1 MKNHILNFSLA
12 LFFMLLSYLSISQT
26 KVQSHAFKAFEYT
39 REDIDYEKYFSSPKT
54 PEAKNRNITN
64 KNYSGTNIPFLDIG
78 TIVPNGGSLR
88 SFQGKVFKHEG
99 DGLLWDVFEE
109 SPYQTSPPMLY
120 YRFSW
125 CTLEDNEGNYLFDEV
140 LEPLLEKCVSNRAR
154 LSMGLLINSYSTA
167 SEYAGFTKDD
177 DGTVRKYSVPTYI
190 FNHLQRSMHPMIK
203 DDLYAHWWSAN
214 MDSPYLYKRFK
225 AFVKA
230 LNQWLKWNVTG
241 TSIKRRDVIFAIE
254 ERYLGYWGEGGMRKE
269 TLPKT
274 SLVNKYHNLV
284 VSRFKDKIIIAP
296 GQLLGH
302 LPQVKDTY
310 SGQEIVIMK
319 SVYNMLSKGTRAG
332 AIGLF
337 RDSWGAYS
345 YMYDIISKR
354 VMMDKKGNIVPL
366 ALYLHENTY
375 AEGYNTGEFG
385 FLQYEGRDGNEPY
398 KALYNSFK
406 LMRMGGISVHNF
418 SVTVMGGKNNHRLDP
433 SPYYQRGRDMLSVTG
448 YRIVMG
454 TPEIIINKNG
464 TYTVNVPF
472 SNIGTSRVFAD
483 YYRPHLIV
491 KDDKGDVINDF
502 ICSFDMR
509 TVIPSEN
516 NNLGVYR
523 SDESVVMSYTIP
535 RIDKTFKHV
544 DLYIRIDDEKGI
556 EYPMT
561 LSNYGRFMENNGGDG
576 SYYLGE
582 LK

>member
-1 MKNHILNFSLA
+1 MKKLIFYISLVFA
-12 LFFMLLSYLSISQT
+12 FLSCLSCSQT
-26 KVQSHAFKAFEYT
+26 RYQSHAYWGLEYM
-39 REDIDYEKYFSSPKT
+39 REDIDYEKYFSHLMPRGAEVRNTSPQN
-54 PEAKNRNITN
+54 NRSTN
-64 KNYSGTNIPFLDIG
+64 TPFLEIG
-78 TIVPNGGSLR
+78 TIVPNGGTFR
-88 SFQGKVFKHEG
+88 SFQGKEFNHEG
-99 DGLLWDVFEE
+99 DGALWEVFEE
-109 SPYQTSPPMLY
+109 SPYQTSLPMIY

-140 LEPLLEKCVSNRAR
+140 LEPILEKCVSNRAR
-154 LSMGLLINSYSTA
+154 LTIGLLINSYSTTA
-167 SEYAGFTKDD
+167 EYAGFTRDD
-177 DGTVRKYSVPTYI
+177 DGTIRKYSVPTYI
-190 FNHLQRSMHPMIK
+190 FDHLQQSEFPMFK

-214 MDSPYLYKRFK
+214 MDSPYLYKRFEL
-225 AFVKA
+225 FVKA
-230 LNQWLKWNVTG
+230 LNQWLKKDVNG
-241 TSIKRRDVIFAIE
+241 TSIRRRDLIFAIE

-274 SLVNKYHNLV
+274 NMVNKYHDLL
-284 VSRFKDKIIIAP
+284 VSRFNDKILIAP

-310 SGQEIVIMK
+310 SEQEIVIMNC
-319 SVYNMLSKGTRAG
+319 VYNMLSKGTHAG

-345 YMYDIISKR
+345 DIYDIISKR
-354 VMMDKKGNIVPL
+354 VVKDKHWNIIPL
-366 ALYLHENTY
+366 AQFLLEKTY

-385 FLQYEGRDGNEPY
+385 FIQSGGKDENEPY

-418 SVTVMGGKNNHRLDP
+418 SVTVMGKNNSRRIDP

-454 TPEIIINKNG
+454 VPEIIINKNG
-464 TYTVNVPF
+464 SYTINIPF
-472 SNIGTSRVFAD
+472 SNIGTSRVYAD

-491 KDDKGDVINDF
+491 KDVNGKIIKDYV
-502 ICSFDMR
+502 CPFDMR
-509 TVIPSEN
+509 TVMPSEKN
-516 NNLGVYR
+516 DLGEYR
-523 SDESVVMSYTIP
+523 TDESVVM
-535 RIDKTFKHV
+535 TFKIRRLDKNVKHA

-561 LSNYGRFMENNGGDG
+561 LSNYGREVESQGGDG
-576 SYYLGE
+576 SYKLGI